1 MFTTTFLHTHHSL
14 LAKLSRWG
22 WLMRM
27 KLDWKKSQNTL
38 DTSNRIHR
46 NKTRSTGSVGK
57 GLGSQLSHDWELHT
71 RKQAGLFLP
80 RTPEIGLRIINRP
93 QSKPH
98 QFAFYDMWGEG
109 CLLLPRSSMGTFL
122 LDLRPEAGYTFDPFW
137 STNLLQK
144 VYVCVCER
152 FLCSLFYPIGTHMGE
167 QRCSGG
173 FCNTV
178 SRTQSVTKHVCR
190 VQVQA
195 NI

>member
-1 MFTTTFLHTHHSL
+1 MWARDLVPNFPMIGNCILGNRQGYFSQGL
-14 LAKLSRWG
+14 L
-22 WLMRM
+22 
-27 KLDWKKSQNTL
+27 
-38 DTSNRIHR
+38 
-46 NKTRSTGSVGK
+46 
-57 GLGSQLSHDWELHT
+57 
-71 RKQAGLFLP
+71 
-80 RTPEIGLRIINRP
+80 IGLRIINRP

-109 CLLLPRSSMGTFL
+109 CLLLPRSSRGTLL

-152 FLCSLFYPIGTHMGE
+152 FLCSLFCPIGTHMGE

>member
-27 KLDWKKSQNTL
+27 RLDWKKSQNTI
-38 DTSNRIHR
+38 DTSNWIHR

-57 GLGSQLSHDWELHT
+57 GLGSQLYHDLELHT
-71 RKQAGLFLP
+71 RKQAGLLLQGLM
-80 RTPEIGLRIINRP
+80 IGLRIICNRP
-93 QSKPH
+93 PYRPH
-98 QFAFYDMWGEG
+98 QVAFYDMQGEG
-109 CLLLPRSSMGTFL
+109 YLLLPRSSMGTLL
-122 LDLRPEAGYTFDPFW
+122 LDLRHTFDPFG
-137 STNLLQK
+137 STSLLQK
-144 VYVCVCER
+144 VYVCVCEK
-152 FLCSLFYPIGTHMGE
+152 FLCSLCCPIKTHIGK
-167 QRCSGG
+167 QKYSGG

-178 SRTQSVTKHVCR
+178 PRTQTVTKHVFR